1 MEKSTMYIFKMRILR
16 RSLNW
21 TVYFLCLMAVPLI
34 LAGCS
39 NSNNSGTVTF
49 VQTIVK
55 TSAYIESEMEKH
67 KAVGLSIALVSN
79 NQIVWSQGFGLAD
92 KENGIPATADTV
104 YALGSGTKTIST
116 TALLKLVEQ
125 GLVSLDS
132 PAVEYLADFTM
143 LPRFP
148 NQMRNITVR
157 RLLNHHSGIP
167 GDIYTAG
174 FVYGDPWNKW
184 GYCDDYMSW
193 LLNYL
198 STDYPSHP
206 PGQMAVY
213 CNTGFVLAGQICL
226 EVGGQTGEIFPD
238 YLDREVFSPLGMA
251 HTSLFVIH
259 ENLAKGYLSGQPQE
273 IHQTNC
279 TFGAT
284 GGAFTTVNDMARF
297 LIMVINGGVGPDGTR
312 ILAPETVAMLG
323 EREKSSLD
331 IDSYLQPGL
340 GLDTMDDPVMQYAGR
355 AWAKNGGTGDFHSLM
370 EMLPDQKL
378 SVVVLTNSDTASNMI
393 YGVVQE
399 CLKNAVLEKAGI
411 SPSGPDLPTYASSDD
426 PSEIAGIYVKKYG
439 YDKLVDNGDGTM
451 TWTANAQGPNPVP
464 RLLTYSDN
472 AWHPEGA
479 TESLIFKEM
488 AWEQDTY
495 FVIIQSG
502 SSGSNRDRYM
512 YGGYVRTLLGQK
524 VSVPGLSEAWK
535 ARLGN
540 YVLDNVPWNDSRF
553 PEPFSILQES
563 DGMLIHDFQSVAVPE
578 DNATAFMVS
587 LNNRSDSSIRVVQED
602 GKERVTC
609 GGYRGY
615 PIEQVPP
622 VALGDVVKGTVSVFK
637 SDWYR
642 FDGGAAAQEVTVTVA
657 PHGANYAL
665 TLFDSDL
672 NFLAREMGA
681 LSFTAE
687 EQSYFIAVSPTPDT
701 DGEYTMTVDAA
712 PETYFPVLEVSGS
725 HYEIGHAIGTTFK
738 ERILKAFDLQ
748 ARLMSTIEAFVETDR
763 QRYYTRYLE
772 AVQTRFPQFI
782 EELQGMADG
791 SGIPFEKFMLMSMFS
806 ELIYMMSNT
815 VMIPSH
821 GCSTVSYSHDGKIY
835 LAHNEDLFYPLHDL
849 MFIVKAHP
857 TGKPSFISFCY
868 PGMLMSIAPAM
879 NDAGIFYSG
888 NYITGTVLTEG
899 GIPTSFIE
907 RSIMEA
913 KTLDEAI
920 QKATIDNRA
929 YCYHVN
935 LASRNDAKVVSLEV
949 APSTYYLQE
958 VKGLFEHTNHFF
970 QPGMETFSVQDANS
984 ISRLQVL
991 NGLADAYTVRLD
1003 DVYGDL
1009 LTQFLSSHDNW
1020 PDSPCVHAQTEDGG
1034 QTLGSTLFDVNN
1046 GTWRIAYNNPC
1057 ERKFQEIKF

>member
-1 MEKSTMYIFKMRILR
+1 M
-16 RSLNW
+16 N
-21 TVYFLCLMAVPLI
+21 
-34 LAGCS
+34 
-39 NSNNSGTVTF
+39 
-49 VQTIVK
+49 
-55 TSAYIESEMEKH
+55 
-67 KAVGLSIALVSN
+67 
-79 NQIVWSQGFGLAD
+79 
-92 KENGIPATADTV
+92 
-104 YALGSGTKTIST
+104 
-116 TALLKLVEQ
+116 
-125 GLVSLDS
+125 
-132 PAVEYLADFTM
+132 
-143 LPRFP
+143 
-148 NQMRNITVR
+148 
-157 RLLNHHSGIP
+157 
-167 GDIYTAG
+167 
-174 FVYGDPWNKW
+174 
-184 GYCDDYMSW
+184 W

-226 EVGGQTGEIFPD
+226 EVGGRTGEIFPD
-238 YLDREVFSPLGMA
+238 YLDREILSPLGMA
-251 HTSLFVIH
+251 HTSLFVTL
-259 ENLAKGYLSGQPQE
+259 ENLAKGYLNGQPQE
-273 IHQTNC
+273 IHPTNC

-284 GGAFTTVNDMARF
+284 GGAFTTVNDMSRF
-297 LIMVINGGVGPDGTR
+297 LIMVINGGVGPDGAR

-370 EMLPDQKL
+370 EMLPDRKL
-378 SVVVLTNSDTASNMI
+378 GVVVLSNSDTASNMI

-399 CLKNAVLEKAGI
+399 CLKNAVLEKTGI
-411 SPSGPDLPTYASSDD
+411 SPSAPDLPTYVSSDD

-451 TWTANAQGPNPVP
+451 AWTANAQGPKPVT
-464 RLLTYSDN
+464 RLLTYSEN

-488 AWEQDTY
+488 TWEQDSC
-495 FVIIQSG
+495 FVMIQSG
-502 SSGSNRDRYM
+502 SSGSDRDKYM
-512 YGGYVRTLLGQK
+512 YGGYVRVLLGQK
-524 VSVPGLSEAWK
+524 VAVPGLSDVWK
-535 ARLGN
+535 ERLGI

-553 PEPFSILQES
+553 PEPFSMLQES
-563 DGMLIHDFQSVAVPE
+563 DGMLIHDFQSVAIPE

-609 GGYRGY
+609 GGYSGY

-622 VALGDVVKGTVSVFK
+622 VTLGDVVKGTVSVFK

-642 FDGGAAAQEVTVTVA
+642 FDGNASSQEVTLTAA
-657 PHGANYAL
+657 PHGDNYAL

-672 NFLAREMGA
+672 NFLSREMGT
-681 LSFTAE
+681 LTFTPE
-687 EQSYFIAVSPTPDT
+687 EQSYFILVSPTPDA

-725 HYEIGHAIGTTFK
+725 HYDIGHAIGTTFK
-738 ERILKAFDLQ
+738 ERIIKAFDLQ
-748 ARLMSTIEAFVETDR
+748 AGLMSTIKAFVETDR
-763 QRYYTRYLE
+763 ERYYAQYLE
-772 AVQTRFPQFI
+772 VAQAQFPQFI
-782 EELQGMADG
+782 EELNGMADG
-791 SGIPFEKFMLMSMFS
+791 SGIPFEKFMLMNMFS
-806 ELIYMMSNT
+806 ELIHMMSHT
-815 VMIPSH
+815 ITIPLH
-821 GCSTVSYSHDGKIY
+821 GCSTVSYSHGGQIY
-835 LAHNEDLFYPLHDL
+835 LAHNEDLFYSLHDL

-879 NDAGIFYSG
+879 NDVGIFYSG

-913 KTLDEAI
+913 RTLDEAI

-929 YCYHVN
+929 YCYHVS
-935 LASRNDAKVVSLEV
+935 LASRSDAKVVSLEV

-958 VKGLFEHTNHFF
+958 VEGLFEHTNHFF
-970 QPGMETFSVQDANS
+970 QPGMETFSEQDANS

-991 NGLADAYTVRLD
+991 TGLADAYAYRLN

-1020 PDSPCVHAQTEDGG
+1020 PDSPCVHAQTEESA
-1034 QTLGSTLFDVNN
+1034 QTMGSTLFDVNN
-1046 GTWRIAYNNPC
+1046 GAWRIAYNNPC